1 MNEKGEEGKNMR
13 NKTNFKQE
21 ITLKKERR
29 ASKGITLI
37 ALVITIIVLLILA
50 AVSIATLTGE
60 NGILTRANESK
71 TETEKGEEE
80 EAIRLAYN
88 GVMADNLGNGITAKQ
103 LEDEMKA
110 NGYDVTAEEV
120 DGKIKVTFG
129 VPSNRVYEID
139 ANGNIKEAGTGE
151 NPDGGQT
158 GSVQPGEIVA
168 TTVKNNYTDSE
179 GNKATVPAGFVVSK
193 IPEEQKVSSGLVIY
207 DIPEDKLADVD
218 WTAKNDD
225 GAYNVQTLYNQFVW
239 IPVATGGEYIRD
251 FSYPS
256 YYGIQNIDYT
266 PEGSTFTDTEYLPN
280 EIQPTIP
287 EETTD
292 EEQIGL
298 INEEAERNAVT
309 KYNGFYIARYEA
321 GKDTDGTT
329 VISKQDVTVY
339 TDKTQTGFKGIAK
352 TMYTGS
358 VVKSAMCSGIQ
369 WDMVMKFVDGKNDA
383 KGNTYNVRA
392 YDANRHN
399 GSSTGVTGSGKNEY
413 DKVQNIYDLEGNCY
427 EYVAEKNDG
436 SREFVL
442 RGGNYSKDSN
452 YRASKRTSYNDD
464 ANIGK
469 TFRPALYIM

>member
-1 MNEKGEEGKNMR
+1 MEKQKEKTPLKQRRKGER
-13 NKTNFKQE
+13 
-21 ITLKKERR
+21 
-29 ASKGITLI
+29 GITLI

-88 GVMADNLGNGITAKQ
+88 GVMADNLGDGVTAKQ

-129 VPSNRVYEID
+129 EPSNRVYEID

-151 NPDGGQT
+151 NPGGGDTT
-158 GSVQPGEIVA
+158 GSAKPGEIV
-168 TTVKNNYTDSE
+168 TTTTKNNYTDAE
-179 GNKATVPAGFVVSK
+179 KNTATVPAGFVVSK
-193 IPEEQKVSSGLVIY
+193 IPEEQKISSGLVIY
-207 DIPEDKLADVD
+207 DIPENELASVN
-218 WTAKNDD
+218 WTKKNED

-239 IPVATGGEYIRD
+239 IPVAEGTYERD

-256 YYGIQNIDYT
+256 YYGSYKNDT
-266 PEGSTFTDTEYLPN
+266 PEGSTFTDTGYLPN
-280 EIQPTIP
+280 EIQATIP
-287 EETTD
+287 EESRND
-292 EEQIGL
+292 AES
-298 INEEAERNAVT
+298 NEEAERNAVM
-309 KYNGFYIARYEA
+309 KYNGFYIGRYEA
-321 GKDTDGTT
+321 GKDEDGTT
-329 VISKQDVTVY
+329 VISKQDATVY
-339 TDKTQTGFKGIAK
+339 ASKKQTEFKDIAK

-383 KGNTYNVRA
+383 KGNTYNVRT
-392 YDANRHN
+392 YDANRH
-399 GSSTGVTGSGKNEY
+399 TGSKTTAGKNEY

-427 EYVAEKNDG
+427 EYVAEKNNI
-436 SREFVL
+436 SNPFVT
-442 RGGNYSKDSN
+442 RGGIYYKNSD
-452 YRASKRTSYNDD
+452 YRASRRNSYPDLAD
-464 ANIGK
+464 SSA
-469 TFRPALYIM
+469 TFRPTLYIM